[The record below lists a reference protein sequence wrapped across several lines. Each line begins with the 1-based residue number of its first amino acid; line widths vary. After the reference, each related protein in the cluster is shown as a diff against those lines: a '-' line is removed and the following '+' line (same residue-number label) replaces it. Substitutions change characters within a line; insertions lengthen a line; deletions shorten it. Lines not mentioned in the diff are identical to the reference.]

1 MGGRQNVNDCKQG
14 VGRWLD
20 HCKRLQTVNVV
31 FSMQMT
37 VFVMIVAFIGHQKL
51 LRILT
56 LKLTKKVEVKSKMT
70 LNMMKSWMNL
80 IKMIK
85 TKI

>member
-1 MGGRQNVNDCKQG
+1 MGGWQNVNDCKRG

-31 FSMQMT
+31 FKTIQMQMT

-51 LRILT
+51 LRIVT

-70 LNMMKSWMNL
+70 
-80 IKMIK
+80 
-85 TKI
+85 